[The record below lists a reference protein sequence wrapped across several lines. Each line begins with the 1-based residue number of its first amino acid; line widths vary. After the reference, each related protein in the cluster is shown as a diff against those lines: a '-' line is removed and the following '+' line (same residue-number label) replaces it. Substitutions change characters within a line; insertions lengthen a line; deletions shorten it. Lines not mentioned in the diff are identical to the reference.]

1 MLGKIEGRRK
11 RGQATEDEMVGW
23 HHQLHGHKFEQTPG
37 DSEGWGSLV
46 CCSPWDCR
54 ELDKAE
60 QLNNNNTRT
69 RNGWTEV
76 RKINDGVVHQRRS
89 VFSEG
94 IRKMVLSSI
103 FKKKFKR
110 KKKKKLSE
118 VFSEKRRDF
127 P

>member
-1 MLGKIEGRRK
+1 
-11 RGQATEDEMVGW
+11 MVGW